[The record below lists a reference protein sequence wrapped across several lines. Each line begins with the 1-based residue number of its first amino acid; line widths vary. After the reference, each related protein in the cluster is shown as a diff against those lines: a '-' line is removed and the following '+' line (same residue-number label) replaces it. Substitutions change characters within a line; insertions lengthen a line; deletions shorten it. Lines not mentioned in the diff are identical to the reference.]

1 MAVIKLKQS
10 DIENIVKTIVSE
22 QTSTNQEEVPV
33 DDVQVTDNQS
43 GVELNM
49 MVDPNGKFYVVDMS
63 NPENPRV
70 VATSK

>member
-22 QTSTNQEEVPV
+22 QTSTDQEIPV
-33 DDVQVTDNQS
+33 DDVQVADNQS

-70 VATSK
+70 VATPK

>member
-22 QTSTNQEEVPV
+22 QISTDQEIPV
-33 DDVQVTDNQS
+33 DDVQVADNQS